1 MNCETLELIVREFVD
16 GELAVEELV
25 GALVGS

>member
-16 GELAVEELV
+16 GELTVEELV